1 MLWNLSSHDMLKEQ
15 LGREAVKPVTEAV
28 LVPCSGIT
36 EGEDP
41 KLELL
46 ADPEVFLN
54 ATGCLRCV
62 CGGGHLILFIY
73 VNVLTRISFL
83 ET

>member
-1 MLWNLSSHDMLKEQ
+1 MLKEQ
-15 LGREAVKPVTEAV
+15 LGREAIKPLTNSV

-41 KLELL
+41 KLDLL
-46 ADPEVFLN
+46 ADSEVFLN

-62 CGGGHLILFIY
+62 CLCVEL
-73 VNVLTRISFL
+73 
-83 ET
+83 